1 MANHEEDQTS
11 AAEAPAP
18 PPAPPPARKRTPPE
32 RKSVRELGAGLDPAV
47 YAGVVAARGWQEH
60 DLVTPAAFRRAVNVW
75 LHGDS
80 RAAG

>member
-1 MANHEEDQTS
+1 MANHEEDQTTVT
-11 AAEAPAP
+11 EA
-18 PPAPPPARKRTPPE
+18 PAPPPARKRPPPE
-32 RKSVRELGAGLDPAV
+32 RKSVRELGADLDPAV

>member
-18 PPAPPPARKRTPPE
+18 APARKRTPPE

-75 LHGDS
+75 LHGDF

>member
-1 MANHEEDQTS
+1 MANHEEDQTTVT
-11 AAEAPAP
+11 EATVTE
-18 PPAPPPARKRTPPE
+18 APPPARKRTPPE
-32 RKSVRELGAGLDPAV
+32 RKSVRELGADLDPAV

>member
-18 PPAPPPARKRTPPE
+18 APARKRPPPE
-32 RKSVRELGAGLDPAV
+32 RKSVRELGADLDPAV